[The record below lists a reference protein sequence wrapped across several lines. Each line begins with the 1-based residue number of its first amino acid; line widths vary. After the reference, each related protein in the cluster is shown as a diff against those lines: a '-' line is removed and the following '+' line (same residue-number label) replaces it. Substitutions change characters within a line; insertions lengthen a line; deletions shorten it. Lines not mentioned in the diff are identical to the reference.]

1 MCSELILWEV
11 VGQLMG
17 RRSPVDGCHVCV
29 EIPSGRDYRVKS
41 LDLLGCQL
49 YGAGADV
56 LLEPGYVLGAGMGTM
71 SSPWAS
77 SQARATC
84 AAQVSGRAVA
94 LCKVGAGKIGNL
106 GWLDRHDQLVEGSQ
120 DP

>member
-1 MCSELILWEV
+1 VCSELILWEV

-29 EIPSGRDYRVKS
+29 DSPSGRDYRVKS

-56 LLEPGYVLGAGMGTM
+56 LLEPGYVLGAGDGDD
-71 SSPWAS
+71 
-77 SQARATC
+77 
-84 AAQVSGRAVA
+84 VVA
-94 LCKVGAGKIGNL
+94 LGQQSSESHLRGTGL
-106 GWLDRHDQLVEGSQ
+106 GEGS
-120 DP
+120 